1 MLRTGRNP
9 VGGEFQLTLNK
20 MSSRAAQTRAVA
32 AEKRYL
38 HSIFSLVSDG
48 KKFPHSISSFRI
60 MKKKIRPD
68 A

>member
-1 MLRTGRNP
+1 MNRML
-9 VGGEFQLTLNK
+9 QLTLNK

-32 AEKRYL
+32 AEKRYPY
-38 HSIFSLVSDG
+38 SIFSPHTVR
-48 KKFPHSISSFRI
+48 KKFPHSMSSFRI